1 MPMKV
6 AIVGAGGVGGY
17 YGGLLAREGQEV
29 TFVARGQHLEAM
41 RKDGLQIKSIH
52 GDFTVQ
58 PACATDHLAD
68 IGPVDLVLIC
78 TKTYAMDAILPQL
91 PALIG
96 PQTVVVSL
104 QNGID
109 AAERLGAAVGRQ
121 HVLGGATW
129 LSSAVE
135 APGVIRQFFQ
145 FRRVVIGE
153 LDGTVTPRARAVAE
167 AFSPTGVTFEISENI
182 AKILWTKFVFIASIS
197 GVGSLTRLELG
208 AYRQVPE
215 TRALLAGLMGEVAS
229 LASREGVS
237 LDADV
242 VEKTL
247 QFIDQSEAHIKPS
260 MQRDVENRKIFE
272 LDAMIGVIGR
282 KARQHNLPTPIADM
296 VYGSL
301 LPGFLAAGK

>member
-58 PACATDHLAD
+58 PACATDHLVD

-104 QNGID
+104 QNGSD

-135 APGVIRQFFQ
+135 APGVIRQISQ

-153 LDGTVTPRARAVAE
+153 LDGTVPLRTRVVAE
-167 AFSPTGVTFEISENI
+167 TFFPTGVTFEISRNI